1 MDGQM
6 YRQEAQLL
14 LSSAHHLRM
23 LYISMMFH
31 ENILKQ
37 FSSNRVDTICDRQT
51 DRQSDGQPNK
61 AKTIML

>member
-1 MDGQM
+1 MDGQT
-6 YRQEAQLL
+6 RVTVVVFCTSEV
-14 LSSAHHLRM
+14 

-31 ENILKQ
+31 ENILEQ